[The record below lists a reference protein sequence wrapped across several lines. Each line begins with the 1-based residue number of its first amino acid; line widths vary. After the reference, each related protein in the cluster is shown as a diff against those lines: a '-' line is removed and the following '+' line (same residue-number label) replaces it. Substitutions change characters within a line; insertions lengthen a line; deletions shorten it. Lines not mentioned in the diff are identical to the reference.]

1 MSKKEIL
8 IIISVIPAFVFFGYV
23 LIQVSLYV
31 FTGAPTDVYRLST
44 ALITGLFLAI
54 PFIAIVINKE
64 DNQ

>member
-8 IIISVIPAFVFFGYV
+8 IIISVIPALVFIGYV

-31 FTGAPTDVYRLST
+31 FTGAPIDVYRLST

-54 PFIAIVINKE
+54 PFIIVFINGENK
-64 DNQ
+64 